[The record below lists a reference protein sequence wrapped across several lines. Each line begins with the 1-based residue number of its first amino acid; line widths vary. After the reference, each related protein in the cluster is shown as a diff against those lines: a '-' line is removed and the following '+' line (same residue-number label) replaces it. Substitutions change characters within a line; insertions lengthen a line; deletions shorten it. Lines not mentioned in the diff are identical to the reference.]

1 VTTTTTERLVPA
13 LDLLDDDPTVDSF
26 MSQDVVVIGPEADP
40 GTALQTMAWHH
51 VHHLA
56 VLEPGGVDGLLTET
70 AAIRAIADD
79 RLGTPVGD
87 LTVPLPRVRP
97 RNRRSDAARI
107 MYANEVDAVLVVDA
121 DTVLG
126 IVTATDLVRSLTG
139 WCGPWQ
145 G

>member
-1 VTTTTTERLVPA
+1 ML
-13 LDLLDDDPTVDSF
+13 
-26 MSQDVVVIGPEADP
+26 
-40 GTALQTMAWHH
+40 
-51 VHHLA
+51 HHLA
-56 VLEPGGVDGLLTET
+56 VLNPGSVDGLLSES

-107 MYANEVDAVLVVDA
+107 MYADEVDAVLVVDA
-121 DTVLG
+121 DTVRG
-126 IVTATDLVRSLTG
+126 IVTATGLVRSLTG

-145 G
+145 GRPPSPAPRIGDHLVHVQLRGRSQRR